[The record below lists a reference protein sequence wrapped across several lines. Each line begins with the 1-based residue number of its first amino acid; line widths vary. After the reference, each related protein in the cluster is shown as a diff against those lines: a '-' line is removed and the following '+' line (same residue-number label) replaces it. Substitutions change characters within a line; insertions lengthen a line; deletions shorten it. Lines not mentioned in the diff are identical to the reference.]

1 MKRRDFIVGS
11 TTALGI
17 IIPALSR
24 GATPCPPAELSVDG
38 GSAVATSCEASSLTE
53 IAAGLSPGQSST
65 SLNDS
70 GMSSAARYTIQ
81 WCNRFHVD
89 VQKGRAHLLGKNA
102 SSQGSERSNNL
113 YDIGSNRWTSAV
125 FGGDETGHVYES
137 IAYDPAR
144 GEMYTGQWSGGS
156 TLKRWALNSSL
167 SSWTNPAT
175 SSFSDSI
182 NTSTQPSLGW
192 HPNLFG
198 AGDGGV
204 LALRNENSSTT
215 QVIAWRR
222 SSNTWHTIAN
232 TTSGGMSGS
241 YISNGAVEYIAA
253 GDYAIAS
260 FPPGQGGKTYRI
272 GRGSGGNPAAATQI
286 ANVPIH
292 CGYTGQG
299 NVGMLFDDPAGGD
312 SAYILEKGGSN
323 RVWKYGSGNWALK
336 SYKHPFPGGS
346 ATSDGRWVV
355 ATCRTLGVFWG
366 IAQAT
371 NIPSRIWRPN
381 D

>member
-38 GSAVATSCEASSLTE
+38 GSTVATSCEASSLTE

-70 GMSSAARYTIQ
+70 GMSSSARYTIQ

-156 TLKRWALNSSL
+156 TLKRWTLNSSL

-175 SSFSDSI
+175 SSFSGSI
-182 NTSTQPSLGW
+182 NNSTQPSLGW

-204 LALRNENSSTT
+204 LALRNESSSTT

-260 FPPGQGGKTYRI
+260 FSPGQGGKTYRI

-286 ANVPIH
+286 DNVPIH